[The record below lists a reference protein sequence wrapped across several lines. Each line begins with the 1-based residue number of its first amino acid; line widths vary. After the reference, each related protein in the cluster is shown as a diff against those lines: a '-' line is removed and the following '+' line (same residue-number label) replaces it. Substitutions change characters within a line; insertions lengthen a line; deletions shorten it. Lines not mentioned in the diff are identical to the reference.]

1 MKKISYLLT
10 CLLGISIGLLIG
22 RKMSGPAEIKEIE
35 KIKTVKITDTVEVP
49 EPIPY
54 LIENTDTVYV
64 TQMYIGNGEPLEVPL
79 IKQTVTYSD
88 STYKAVVS
96 GYNPKLDYIETY
108 NTTHYITEFVRE
120 KQKKWGIGIQAGYGV
135 GRNGLQPYVGVG
147 VSYNLIRF

>member
-1 MKKISYLLT
+1 MKRISYLLT

-22 RKMSGPAEIKEIE
+22 QKMSGPAEIKEIE

-88 STYKAVVS
+88 STYKAVIS

-120 KQKKWGIGIQAGYGV
+120 KPKKWGIGIQAGYGI